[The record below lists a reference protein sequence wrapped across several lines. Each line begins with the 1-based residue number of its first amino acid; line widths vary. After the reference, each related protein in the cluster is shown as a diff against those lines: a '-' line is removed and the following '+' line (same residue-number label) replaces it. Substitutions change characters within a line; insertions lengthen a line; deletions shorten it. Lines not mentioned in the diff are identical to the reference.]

1 LTTEFQSH
9 TIRTKL
15 MQLHERSE
23 CKPDRAQ
30 PSRIGGLI
38 RRLNVLLP
46 LTLLIAASVVALALP
61 AAQVIQGEE
70 VEQFLK
76 KARFVAREPLGS
88 GVTASL
94 KVTIQ
99 QGDTK
104 QFAVLKTVDQKRP
117 GLHRN
122 AAGEMEL
129 DFQDSWRTEIAA
141 YELDK
146 LIGLGMV
153 PATIERSSPYDS
165 KPASLQLWVEAS
177 LSEEKRR
184 QKAVIPPDA
193 QRWAD
198 QLAKMTL
205 FDALIYNMDR
215 NPGNLL
221 ITDTFEVRLI
231 DHSRSFRPN
240 AELRNKE
247 DLVRFSRAIMDK
259 IKALNESVLGKKLG
273 DYLTLSQLQGLLKRR
288 QLILDRAD
296 ELTKKYGEKVVF
308 FP

>member
-1 LTTEFQSH
+1 MRRVTVQF
-9 TIRTKL
+9 
-15 MQLHERSE
+15 
-23 CKPDRAQ
+23 P
-30 PSRIGGLI
+30 LI
-38 RRLNVLLP
+38 
-46 LTLLIAASVVALALP
+46 LLIGLSVLAIAVP
-61 AAQVIQGEE
+61 AAQVIQGKEIEE
-70 VEQFLK
+70 FLK
-76 KARFVAREPLGS
+76 KGRFVAKEPLGA

-99 QGDTK
+99 RDDVK

-117 GLHRN
+117 GLMKN

-129 DFQDSWRTEIAA
+129 DFQDSWKTEIAA

-146 LIGLGMV
+146 LLGLGMV
-153 PATIERSSPYDS
+153 PATIERASPYDS

-177 LSEEKRR
+177 MSEEKRR
-184 QKAVIPPDA
+184 QRSVIPPDA
-193 QRWAD
+193 QRWSE
-198 QLAKMTL
+198 QLAKMAL

-240 AELRNKE
+240 HALRNPDE
-247 DLVRFSRAIMDK
+247 LTRFSRSVLAK
-259 IKALNESVLGKKLG
+259 VEGLTESALGKKLG
-273 DYLTLSQLQGLLKRR
+273 DYLTLTQLQGIIKRK
-288 QLILDRAD
+288 QLILDRAKT
-296 ELTKKYGEKVVF
+296 LEKQLGANAIY

>member
-1 LTTEFQSH
+1 LTTEFRSH
-9 TIRTKL
+9 TIRTSYRNPIH
-15 MQLHERSE
+15 QEE
-23 CKPDRAQ
+23 
-30 PSRIGGLI
+30 GGFI
-38 RRLNVLLP
+38 RRFTLLST
-46 LTLLIAASVVALALP
+46 LTILIAASVVALALP
-61 AAQVIQGEE
+61 PAQVIQGEE

-76 KARFVAREPLGS
+76 KGRFVAKEPLGA

-94 KVTIQ
+94 KVTMQ
-99 QGDTK
+99 QGDKK
-104 QFAVLKTVDQKRP
+104 QFAVLKIVDQKRP
-117 GLHRN
+117 GLHKN
-122 AAGEMEL
+122 AAGELEL

-153 PATIERSSPYDS
+153 PATVERLSPYES

-247 DLVRFSRAIMDK
+247 DLVRFSRSLLDK
-259 IKALNESVLGKKLG
+259 IRALNESVLGKKLG
-273 DYLTLSQLQGLLKRR
+273 NYLSLSQLQGLVKRR

-296 ELTKKYGEKVVF
+296 ELVKKYGENVVF